1 MKYFVSYTTRDS
13 SITKDVLITLSDKI
27 RKRVDIYIDIL
38 DNDSEDKQERVI
50 RELENSSKVILIETD
65 NVYKSEWVTFEIS
78 KAKELN
84 IPVVILLIN
93 DIITLCG
100 DELFLKINIDSWMN
114 QILYIHYIIKV
125 YSGNINDTIPF
136 ISFVTNKEIYKTMKG
151 NHIDILPIK
160 LRWKVVYIKCIQI
173 AYL

>member
-1 MKYFVSYTTRDS
+1 MKYFVSYTTRDN

-27 RKRVDIYIDIL
+27 RKKIDTYIDIL

-65 NVYKSEWVTFEIS
+65 SVYKSEWVTFEIS

-93 DIITLCG
+93 DIITLSG
-100 DELFLKINIDSWMN
+100 DELFLKLNIDS
-114 QILYIHYIIKV
+114 
-125 YSGNINDTIPF
+125 
-136 ISFVTNKEIYKTMKG
+136 
-151 NHIDILPIK
+151 
-160 LRWKVVYIKCIQI
+160 
-173 AYL
+173 